1 MALKTTCQ
9 TPGTQF
15 HTIIEENLVTIQVDL
30 PKGILPSGEEENA
43 LLEANLHN
51 ALELVLAPYFRKQP
65 RSTKAL

>member
-15 HTIIEENLVTIQVDL
+15 HTIIEENLVIVLLDL
-30 PKGILPSGEEENA
+30 PKGILPQGEKANA

-51 ALELVLAPYFRKQP
+51 ALELVLAPYFRK
-65 RSTKAL
+65 